1 MLFSTGSFIYLFLPI
16 SLIGHQLLS
25 RSGRTALLGWLGAIS
40 LFFYGVWN
48 PPYLL
53 LLLGSITLNFVLS
66 LQLAPTRSDNSRS
79 FWLTIAITLNLSLLM
94 WYKYLFPLASFFYQ
108 HGLMRHSFG
117 EAVLPLGISFFT
129 FTQIAYLID
138 LRQGLAKNQG
148 LLSYTVFVTFFPHL
162 IAGPII
168 HPREIMPQLE
178 EQLGPLRLRDLQ
190 VGFSWFVL
198 GLAKKVLIADLV
210 ARQANEFFASP
221 EHFGP
226 VGSWIGAVSYA
237 MQLYFDF
244 SGYSDMAVGLARMF
258 SIKFPL
264 NFDSPYKAPSIIDF
278 WQHWHMTLSR
288 YLGEYLYTP
297 ILRRVTGWRIDHG
310 KKINRRGQATFGG
323 YMQMIFYPTMVTMFL
338 AGIWHGAGL
347 QYIVF
352 GLLHGI
358 YLVINH
364 AWRIFSPKELHVPVP
379 LSVLVTF
386 LCVLVSLVFF
396 RSSGVRQASYI
407 LKSMAG
413 LHGAHT
419 GSVHSFATKL
429 MVIGACLFLVW
440 AMPNTQQIMGQTDE
454 HDSKP
459 FPSLFPWL
467 RWYPTMSW
475 SLGLTV
481 LLCSSILMLDSSTSF
496 LYFQF

>member
-1 MLFSTGSFIYLFLPI
+1 MLFSTGCFIYLFLPI
-16 SLIGHQLLS
+16 SLMGYQLLS
-25 RSGRTALLGWLGAIS
+25 RCGRTALLGWLAAIS
-40 LFFYGVWN
+40 LFFYGAWS

-53 LLLGSITLNFVLS
+53 LLLASITINFLFS
-66 LQLAPTRSDNSRS
+66 LQLAPTRSDRLRS
-79 FWLTIAITLNLSLLM
+79 FWLATAITVNILLLM
-94 WYKYLFPLASFFYQ
+94 WFKYLFPVMDFLFR
-108 HGLMRHSFG
+108 HGLTRHSFG
-117 EAVLPLGISFFT
+117 SIMLPLGISFFT

-178 EQLGPLRLRDLQ
+178 ERLGPLRLKDLQ
-190 VGFSWFVL
+190 LGFSWFVL
-198 GLAKKVLIADLV
+198 GLAKKVLIADFV
-210 ARQANEFFASP
+210 ARQANELYARP
-221 EHFGP
+221 EHFGAI
-226 VGSWIGAVSYA
+226 GSWVGAISYA

-258 SIKFPL
+258 SIDFPL
-264 NFDSPYKAPSIIDF
+264 NFDSPYKAPSIIEF

-297 ILRRVTGWRIDHG
+297 ILRRVVGWRIDHG
-310 KKINRRGQATFGG
+310 RKVNRRGQATFEG
-323 YMQMIFYPTMVTMFL
+323 YVQMVFYPTMVTMFL

-352 GLLHGI
+352 GLLHGT

-364 AWRIFSPKELHVPVP
+364 AWRIFSPKEWNIPTA

-386 LCVLVSLVFF
+386 SSVLVSLVFF
-396 RSSGVRQASYI
+396 RSNDVHQAFYI

-413 LHGAHT
+413 LHGRHAE
-419 GSVHSFATKL
+419 SLHSFATRL
-429 MVIGACLFLVW
+429 AVIGGCFFLVM
-440 AMPNTQQIMGQTDE
+440 ATPNTQQILGQADQ

-459 FPSLFPWL
+459 FPSLFASM
-467 RWYPTMSW
+467 RWQPTLSW
-475 SLGLTV
+475 SFGLTL
-481 LLCSSILMLDSSTSF
+481 LLCVSILMLDSSTSF